1 MTPKDK
7 AEELVERFG
16 RVIPFQD
23 TYYSEEELY
32 NMHKKE
38 AKQCALICVDEILYN
53 FFDGSVKIKD
63 GKKVFQGVWSTS
75 HHAMEYYTEVKQ
87 EINKI

>member
-1 MTPKDK
+1 MTPKEK
-7 AEELVERFG
+7 AEELVQRFS

-32 NMHKKE
+32 KMHKKD
-38 AKQCALICVDEILYN
+38 AKQCALICVDEFIDALDFN
-53 FFDGSVKIKD
+53 CSPTAEGLTEF
-63 GKKVFQGVWSTS
+63 
-75 HHAMEYYTEVKQ
+75 YTEVKQ

>member
-1 MTPKDK
+1 MTPKEK

-32 NMHKKE
+32 KMHKKD
-38 AKQCALICVDEILYN
+38 AKQCALICADEILKSTFVQNNTYN
-53 FFDGSVKIKD
+53 Y
-63 GKKVFQGVWSTS
+63 W
-75 HHAMEYYTEVKQ
+75 TEVKQ

>member
-1 MTPKDK
+1 MTPKEK

-38 AKQCALICVDEILYN
+38 AKQCALICVDEILMSQHN
-53 FFDGSVKIKD
+53 
-63 GKKVFQGVWSTS
+63 VWENTI
-75 HHAMEYYTEVKQ
+75 EYWQDVKQ
-87 EINKI
+87 EICKL